1 MDYFRG
7 VTVEVTSNGRIL
19 PLYDDPEAPDHNNLR
34 ERQRYIESTTGA
46 SFAIKVTL
54 TREFQF
60 GESQAA
66 RVAIAF
72 DGDSQWHMMIKRKAW
87 LLSRN
92 GSCLFSNFTTFCPAS
107 STWKRR
113 DFLFG
118 GLDISSD
125 SYLELY

>member
-1 MDYFRG
+1 M
-7 VTVEVTSNGRIL
+7 VEVTSNGRIL

-34 ERQRYIESTTGA
+34 ERQCYIESTTGA
-46 SFAIKVTL
+46 NFAIKVTL

-60 GESQAA
+60 GESEAA
-66 RVAIAF
+66 RVTIAF
-72 DGDSQWHMMIKRKAW
+72 DGASKWHNMIKKKAW

-92 GSCLFSNFTTFCPAS
+92 EPLLFSSFTTFCAAS

-113 DFLFG
+113 DFVFG

-125 SYLELY
+125 SYLELD